1 MQFDYESMQEVLMQE
16 ELVEFTQ
23 EELVEST
30 QEELVEST
38 QEEWV
43 QEEFKDETSSG

>member
-1 MQFDYESMQEVLMQE
+1 MQFDFESMQEVLMQE

-23 EELVEST
+23 EELVESM
-30 QEELVEST
+30 

-43 QEEFKDETSSG
+43 QEEFKDEASSG

>member
-1 MQFDYESMQEVLMQE
+1 MQFDYESMQEVLMEE

-23 EELVEST
+23 EELVESM
-30 QEELVEST
+30 

-43 QEEFKDETSSG
+43 QEEFKDEASSG